1 MILLDTCYAGSARA
15 GATARGKGIKEIL
28 AACGDGLPVTGVEH
42 RSFTSLLTDELEDA
56 AHENRVRG
64 KILTVILLHGN
75 MDDNDKLRAQPYY
88 AMVSK
93 NGYHS
98 ISLIPFPVPGQRRP
112 RITSM
117 YGTSAFKFSVLS
129 EDGRP
134 CKKPARITLSIDTST
149 SPKEDLIGFLKNER
163 TLPPYVTRI
172 KVEDIVNIENI
183 CEPDSSLTLL
193 SRPLSMRGRG
203 WDRES
208 CLQCWHSDEKVEM
221 TYHAERRSES

>member
-15 GATARGKGIKEIL
+15 GATARGKGTKEIL

-56 AHENRVRG
+56 AHENQLRG
-64 KILTVILLHGN
+64 KILTVVLLHGDMN
-75 MDDNDKLRAQPYY
+75 DNDKLRAQPYY

-98 ISLIPFPVPGQRRP
+98 ISLIPFPVPGQRRQ
-112 RITSM
+112 RITST
-117 YGTSAFKFSVLS
+117 YGTSAFSVLS

-134 CKKPARITLSIDTST
+134 CRKPARIILSIETST
-149 SPKEDLIGFLKNER
+149 SPKEDLIGFLKNES

-172 KVEDIVNIENI
+172 KIEDIVNIENI
-183 CEPDSSLTLL
+183 YEPDSSLTLL
-193 SRPLSMRGRG
+193 SHPLSMSGRG

-208 CLQCWHSDEKVEM
+208 CLQCWHSNEKVEM
-221 TYHAERRSES
+221 TYHAEHRSKS